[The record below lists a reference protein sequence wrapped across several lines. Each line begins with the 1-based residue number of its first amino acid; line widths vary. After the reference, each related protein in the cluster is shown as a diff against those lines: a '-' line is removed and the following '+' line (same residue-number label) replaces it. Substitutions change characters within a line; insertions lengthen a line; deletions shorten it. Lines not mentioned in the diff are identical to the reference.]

1 MGWCCRREKVRGN
14 TSTLTVSYAQRM
26 GVFITLLYCRWLSAS
41 SILSDKSVKQGKIS
55 YNSNEEIAHFEIWES
70 TVGHSHATSKTAAPS
85 GPPGTSESRYA
96 VRGANTGYKS
106 REISAEVWG
115 KVICK
120 ATGSCGPLET
130 FNYLQEAY
138 KDSPCVK
145 LPSEQQI
152 ENR

>member
-1 MGWCCRREKVRGN
+1 MQ
-14 TSTLTVSYAQRM
+14 LSYICIIVYMPA
-26 GVFITLLYCRWLSAS
+26 
-41 SILSDKSVKQGKIS
+41 D
-55 YNSNEEIAHFEIWES
+55 
-70 TVGHSHATSKTAAPS
+70 
-85 GPPGTSESRYA
+85 
-96 VRGANTGYKS
+96 ANTGYKS

-115 KVICK
+115 KVECK
-120 ATGSCGPLET
+120 ASGSCGPLET